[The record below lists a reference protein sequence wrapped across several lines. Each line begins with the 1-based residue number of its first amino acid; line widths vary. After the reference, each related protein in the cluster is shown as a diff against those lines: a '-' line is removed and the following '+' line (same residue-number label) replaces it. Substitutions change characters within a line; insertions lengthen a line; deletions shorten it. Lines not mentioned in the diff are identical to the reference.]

1 MPQSREGAL
10 GGEPGRRCTVIETL
24 KLLKTVIEW
33 ALPLIPDAD
42 LKAHLSDTA
51 RRIDDKIADLVEAAK
66 FGA

>member
-1 MPQSREGAL
+1 M
-10 GGEPGRRCTVIETL
+10 IETL